1 MKNSSNS
8 YRKMKNK
15 NYSIAQIILKSSLLL
30 IIMVISSCR
39 NGDDQDLPTNK
50 ELIVGKWQ
58 VTSGEFL
65 LDNSKYVYINEN
77 NTIDILSEDE
87 LGFKGEW
94 STNSTITDNQI
105 TLTAQGAYIVNYTLV
120 NDELSLQNP
129 DNSTVLL
136 SRASIGPELDD
147 WIKPLTVLAEGLAPW
162 QKDVDI
168 AFDGTHILGWNND
181 DDEILKVN
189 PNTLAVD
196 ETMSTT
202 LNAYAVEIEKSNS
215 GLKQLFQSNAGS
227 SKFTSFL
234 YTTGSKY
241 YESIDL
247 GSWIR
252 GIASIEPS
260 FFWIS
265 SHSEQKLYKYKSNGI
280 FSPGQVLQTIS
291 LEFQPRGLD
300 YQNGYLY
307 ITDGNKLH
315 KCQTSPNF
323 KAIESYTFPNN
334 NSISGIAFD
343 GNNFWLNTKNY
354 DEDKNKLV
362 KIDL

>member
-1 MKNSSNS
+1 MNLKKVNQLFT
-8 YRKMKNK
+8 K
-15 NYSIAQIILKSSLLL
+15 IIVKSSLLL
-30 IIMVISSCR
+30 ILLVMSSCR
-39 NGDDQDLPTNK
+39 NGGDEDLPTNK
-50 ELIVGKWQ
+50 ELILGKWE

-65 LDNSKYVYINEN
+65 LDNTKYVYINEN
-77 NTIDILSEDE
+77 NTIDFLSVDE
-87 LGFKGEW
+87 LGFKNEW
-94 STNSTITDNQI
+94 STNI
-105 TLTAQGAYIVNYTLV
+105 TLTNDEISIAAQGVYIVNYTLV
-120 NDELSLQNP
+120 NDELSFQNP
-129 DNSTVLL
+129 DNSTVSLTRN
-136 SRASIGPELDD
+136 SNAPELDE
-147 WIKPLTVLAEGLAPW
+147 WIKPLIVLADGLAPW
-162 QKDVDI
+162 HKDVDI

-196 ETMSTT
+196 ETMPTT
-202 LNAYAVEIEKSNS
+202 LNAYAVEIEKSNL

-241 YESIDL
+241 YESIGL

-265 SHSEQKLYKYKSNGI
+265 SHSEQELYKYKSNGA
-280 FSPGQVLQTIS
+280 FSPGQILQTVP
-291 LEFQPRGLD
+291 LEFQPQGLD

-307 ITDGNKLH
+307 IADGNRLH

-323 KAIESYTFPNN
+323 KAIESYRLPNHG
-334 NSISGIAFD
+334 ISGVAFD
-343 GNNFWLNTKNY
+343 GTNFWLSARNWNEEIIEILKT
-354 DEDKNKLV
+354 
-362 KIDL
+362 DL